1 MLNNLIKITE
11 LIYSTN
17 QPTTYHSPCK
27 LLRYNA
33 RKFGVIGFLKIVS
46 NLSFSLGVPCAY
58 NVFPRSPFLLYRIQ
72 FTFENSTSVVA

>member
-27 LLRYNA
+27 LLRHSA
-33 RKFGVIGFLKIVS
+33 RKFGVIGF
-46 NLSFSLGVPCAY
+46 
-58 NVFPRSPFLLYRIQ
+58 
-72 FTFENSTSVVA
+72 